1 MDKLKLFLIYTVSF
15 LLQCTVLNTIAVFG
29 ITPNIL
35 LVLTIVYSFFFQ
47 KMDGIVFSILFG
59 LIQDMFFGQ
68 VVGISPLI
76 YFAVGMLL
84 KMVRSVVFR
93 DNKLLLI
100 LVTAAATLFYTA
112 AYWALNSMM
121 LQADMSLIYWL
132 KSVPVSIVWNYIVLA
147 PAATGCKE
155 ETRFYDMIIQGA

>member
-15 LLQCTVLNTIAVFG
+15 LLQCTVLNTVAVFG

-112 AYWALNSMM
+112 AYWAPNSMM
-121 LQADMSLIYWL
+121 LHADMSLIYWL
-132 KSVPVSIVWNYIVLA
+132 KSVPVSIVWNYIVLLLLLPIA
-147 PAATGCKE
+147 RKRRGFT
-155 ETRFYDMIIQGA
+155 T

>member
-15 LLQCTVLNTIAVFG
+15 LLQCTVLNTVAVFG

-68 VVGISPLI
+68 VVGIRLS
-76 YFAVGMLL
+76 G
-84 KMVRSVVFR
+84 
-93 DNKLLLI
+93 
-100 LVTAAATLFYTA
+100 
-112 AYWALNSMM
+112 
-121 LQADMSLIYWL
+121 
-132 KSVPVSIVWNYIVLA
+132 
-147 PAATGCKE
+147 
-155 ETRFYDMIIQGA
+155 

>member
-68 VVGISPLI
+68 VVGISRLI

-132 KSVPVSIVWNYIVLA
+132 KSVPVSIVWNYIVLLLLLPVA
-147 PAATGCKE
+147 RKRRGFT
-155 ETRFYDMIIQGA
+155 T

>member
-15 LLQCTVLNTIAVFG
+15 LLQCTVLNTVAVFG

-112 AYWALNSMM
+112 AYW
-121 LQADMSLIYWL
+121 L
-132 KSVPVSIVWNYIVLA
+132 KSVPVSIVWNYIVLLLLLPIA
-147 PAATGCKE
+147 RKRRGFT
-155 ETRFYDMIIQGA
+155 T

>member
-15 LLQCTVLNTIAVFG
+15 LLQCTVLNTVAVFG

-84 KMVRSVVFR
+84 KMVRSVSFGIT
-93 DNKLLLI
+93 N
-100 LVTAAATLFYTA
+100 
-112 AYWALNSMM
+112 
-121 LQADMSLIYWL
+121 
-132 KSVPVSIVWNYIVLA
+132 
-147 PAATGCKE
+147 CC
-155 ETRFYDMIIQGA
+155 

>member
-15 LLQCTVLNTIAVFG
+15 LLQCTVLNTVAVFG

-84 KMVRSVVFR
+84 KMVRSVFFR
-93 DNKLLLI
+93 VIKLLLDFSLPRLQ
-100 LVTAAATLFYTA
+100 LVLYCGLLGAEQYDAAGR
-112 AYWALNSMM
+112 
-121 LQADMSLIYWL
+121 I
-132 KSVPVSIVWNYIVLA
+132 
-147 PAATGCKE
+147 
-155 ETRFYDMIIQGA
+155 

>member
-15 LLQCTVLNTIAVFG
+15 LLQCTVLNTVAVFG

-100 LVTAAATLFYTA
+100 LLTAAATLFYTA
-112 AYWALNSMM
+112 DYWALNSMM

-132 KSVPVSIVWNYIVLA
+132 KSVPVSIVWNYIVLLLLLPVA
-147 PAATGCKE
+147 RKRRGFT
-155 ETRFYDMIIQGA
+155 T

>member
-35 LVLTIVYSFFFQ
+35 LVLTIVSSFFFQ

-132 KSVPVSIVWNYIVLA
+132 KSVPVSIVWNYIVLLLLLPVA
-147 PAATGCKE
+147 RKRRGFT
-155 ETRFYDMIIQGA
+155 T

>member
-15 LLQCTVLNTIAVFG
+15 LLQCTVLNTVAVFG

-132 KSVPVSIVWNYIVLA
+132 KSVPVSIVWNYIVLLLLLL
-147 PAATGCKE
+147 
-155 ETRFYDMIIQGA
+155 IIVLRI

>member
-15 LLQCTVLNTIAVFG
+15 LLQCTVLNTVAVFG

-47 KMDGIVFSILFG
+47 KMDGIVFSLLFG

-132 KSVPVSIVWNYIVLA
+132 KSVPVSIVWNYIVLLLLLPIA
-147 PAATGCKE
+147 RKRRGFT
-155 ETRFYDMIIQGA
+155 T

>member
-15 LLQCTVLNTIAVFG
+15 LLQCTVLNTVAVFG

-47 KMDGIVFSILFG
+47 KMDWIVFSILFG

-112 AYWALNSMM
+112 VYWALNSMM

-132 KSVPVSIVWNYIVLA
+132 KSVPVSIVWNYIVLLLLLPVA
-147 PAATGCKE
+147 RKRRGFT
-155 ETRFYDMIIQGA
+155 T

>member
-1 MDKLKLFLIYTVSF
+1 
-15 LLQCTVLNTIAVFG
+15 
-29 ITPNIL
+29 
-35 LVLTIVYSFFFQ
+35 
-47 KMDGIVFSILFG
+47 MDGIVFSILFG

-121 LQADMSLIYWL
+121 LQADMSLMAEERTGFHRMEL
-132 KSVPVSIVWNYIVLA
+132 HRPA
-147 PAATGCKE
+147 PAAADCKE

>member
-15 LLQCTVLNTIAVFG
+15 LLQCTVLNTVAVFG

-93 DNKLLLI
+93 DNKLLL
-100 LVTAAATLFYTA
+100 
-112 AYWALNSMM
+112 MM

-132 KSVPVSIVWNYIVLA
+132 KSVPVSIVWNYIVLLLLLPVA
-147 PAATGCKE
+147 RKRRGFT
-155 ETRFYDMIIQGA
+155 T

>member
-100 LVTAAATLFYTA
+100 LVTAEQYDAAGGYEPDLLAEERTGFHRMELHR
-112 AYWALNSMM
+112 
-121 LQADMSLIYWL
+121 
-132 KSVPVSIVWNYIVLA
+132 PA
-147 PAATGCKE
+147 PAAAGCKE

>member
-93 DNKLLLI
+93 DNKLLL
-100 LVTAAATLFYTA
+100 FYTA

-132 KSVPVSIVWNYIVLA
+132 KSVPVSIVWNYIVLLLLLPVA
-147 PAATGCKE
+147 RKRRGFT
-155 ETRFYDMIIQGA
+155 T

>member
-15 LLQCTVLNTIAVFG
+15 LLQCTVLNTVAVFG

-132 KSVPVSIVWNYIVLA
+132 KSVPVSIVWNYIVLLLLLPIA
-147 PAATGCKE
+147 R
-155 ETRFYDMIIQGA
+155 TRRGFTT

>member
-15 LLQCTVLNTIAVFG
+15 LLQCTVLNTVAVFG

-100 LVTAAATLFYTA
+100 LVTAAATLIYTA

-132 KSVPVSIVWNYIVLA
+132 KSVPVSIVWNYIVLLLLLPVA
-147 PAATGCKE
+147 RKRRGFT
-155 ETRFYDMIIQGA
+155 T

>member
-15 LLQCTVLNTIAVFG
+15 LLQCTVLNTVAVFG

-68 VVGISPLI
+68 VEGISPLI

-132 KSVPVSIVWNYIVLA
+132 KSVPVSIVWNYIVLLLLLPVA
-147 PAATGCKE
+147 RKRRGFT
-155 ETRFYDMIIQGA
+155 T

>member
-15 LLQCTVLNTIAVFG
+15 LLQCTVLNTVAVFG

-35 LVLTIVYSFFFQ
+35 LVLTIVYSFFSQ

-132 KSVPVSIVWNYIVLA
+132 KSVPVSIVWNYIVLLLLLPIA
-147 PAATGCKE
+147 RKRRGFT
-155 ETRFYDMIIQGA
+155 T